1 MARTLVPDQKKRRG
15 LGNLARTPLQCQR
28 NGKALPELSPRYS
41 HRPNASGR
49 RRQLKGLPKPRSLAT
64 KENCLRD
71 LQPTRESKSEPS
83 SSWRQA
89 PKTKEADTK
98 EDKLRETPNFIIDK
112 KPPRKYGFWTHGA
125 GDVEVKP
132 WALIL
137 FSGKSRPEE
146 TQHAL
151 CALGWRVCAID
162 LEAQVP
168 THLLDDAVWTEI
180 QEDLMGKAYA
190 ALWIAT
196 PCETF
201 SPLREKQPG
210 PRVLRTLE
218 HIKGLPRSEL
228 TPAQQKQVKESNIL
242 VYRSVSAANAQT
254 AVRQPW
260 GMESPDHPPGKPSIW
275 LIPYV
280 QELEQTSAE
289 DVVKFDQCRTGLATT
304 KPTKL
309 LTKGINLRYLNE
321 IRCDHEL
328 REFKRSDGS
337 SYKARH
343 EPKRWTANEKGALER
358 ASKSQGQYTAEF
370 SMMIA
375 KAFHETQE
383 GKGWLRQML
392 GQEGLP

>member
-1 MARTLVPDQKKRRG
+1 MKGTESTG
-15 LGNLARTPLQCQR
+15 LR
-28 NGKALPELSPRYS
+28 N
-41 HRPNASGR
+41 SG
-49 RRQLKGLPKPRSLAT
+49 
-64 KENCLRD
+64 
-71 LQPTRESKSEPS
+71 PS
-83 SSWRQA
+83 SSSRPA
-89 PKTKEADTK
+89 AKEEVEGK
-98 EDKLRETPNFIIDK
+98 RESQLRETPNFIVDK
-112 KPPRKYGFWTHGA
+112 KPPRRYGFWPHGA

-137 FSGKSRPEE
+137 FSGKSRPGDI
-146 TQHAL
+146 QHAL
-151 CALGWRVCAID
+151 CTLGWRVCAVD

-168 THLLDDAVWTEI
+168 TNLLDDSVWNEI
-180 QEDLMGKAYA
+180 QEDLMGKSYA

-210 PRVLRTLE
+210 PRVLRTVE

-228 TPAQQKQVKESNIL
+228 TPAEQKQVKESNIL

-260 GMESPDHPPGKPSIW
+260 GMENPDHPPGKPSIW

-280 QELEQTSAE
+280 QELEEKSAE
-289 DVVKFDQCRTGLATT
+289 DTVKFDQCRTGLATT

-321 IRCDHEL
+321 IRCDHDL
-328 REFKRSDGS
+328 QEFKRADGS
-337 SYKARH
+337 VYKARH
-343 EPKRWTANEKGALER
+343 EPTVQRWSVNEKGALER